1 MKQDVVLHPSSDQP
15 TTLVVLPTLEELAQ
29 QTAMFYQKGVDGA
42 ANTRTAYTSDMA
54 QLRKWLRQHQL
65 ADLPITSATLAT
77 YLSDQATTH
86 KWATISRRLAAI
98 RQWHRRHGHSDP
110 GRDEGVA
117 TVLEGIRR
125 TIGTQPDQAPAF
137 EMSPYKGAIR
147 AIPTTATGSRDRAL
161 LLVGFAGAFRRSE
174 LVSLNVEGVQFT
186 RKGALLTYKG
196 SKTNQYGHTEQKAL
210 FFSPDPDTC
219 PVRALQDYLTAL
231 EQTTGPLF
239 VRIRKGERITTDRLS
254 DKQVDRTTKR
264 YIGVDYSAHSLRA
277 SFVTIAKRNGADD
290 SKIMQQTKHRTRTM
304 IDRYTRI
311 QQVEEH
317 NAAMELGL

>member
-1 MKQDVVLHPSSDQP
+1 MKQAVVLHSSNDQP
-15 TTLVVLPTLEELAQ
+15 TTLVILPTLEELAQ
-29 QTAMFYQKGVDGA
+29 QTATFYQKGVEGA
-42 ANTRTAYTSDMA
+42 TNTRIAYASDLA
-54 QLRKWLRQHQL
+54 QLREWLRQHKL
-65 ADLPITSATLAT
+65 ADPPITSATLAT

-98 RQWHRRHGHSDP
+98 RQWHRRQGHPDP

-117 TVLEGIRR
+117 TVLEGIKR

-137 EMSPYKGAIR
+137 EINQYKGAIR
-147 AIPTTATGSRDRAL
+147 AMPTTTTGLRDRAL
-161 LLVGFAGAFRRSE
+161 LLIGFAGAFRRSE
-174 LVSLNVEGVQFT
+174 LVSMNVEGVQFT
-186 RKGALLTYKG
+186 RKGSTLSYKG

-210 FFSPDPDTC
+210 FFSPDLDTC

-231 EQTTGPLF
+231 GQTTGPLF
-239 VRIRKGERITTDRLS
+239 VRIRKGEQITTDRLS

-264 YIGVDYSAHSLRA
+264 YLGVDYSAHSLRA

-311 QQVEEH
+311 QQIEEH